1 MLEFQRNTD
10 TVSEVKSGKK
20 KALILQNKYIGDVL
34 TSSVIAENLKQID
47 PETEVHVF
55 CYKPA
60 VSVLENNPF
69 IDQIISFEE
78 KQLKKISVLNQYANQ
93 IKQEN
98 YDIVLD
104 PYAKLQSRFIILK
117 SGAKKRISYDKPFF
131 KHIYT
136 DVVEKSTIPSSE
148 TSCTAIDN
156 RVSLTSPLMSEK
168 IHLALHPKI
177 YLTENEIQEGKEIF
191 ENANLDFSRKTLMI
205 GILGSSE
212 DKSWPI
218 DYMIKLISHIQ
229 KYYDFNI
236 LFNYI
241 PNQQSTVDKILT
253 GLDSTEK
260 IYAEV
265 MGKSV
270 REFLK
275 ILYHCDAFIGN
286 EGGAVNMAKAMDIPT
301 FSIYSPH
308 KFPADWGCFEDGFH
322 HVSVHFQD
330 LDKKTVD
337 HSSVKKLFRQTQKHY
352 KKLNY
357 PYVRTETDKFLQNN
371 FGEVNLPAEFQQELP
386 KISALL
392 ITYNEERNIQK
403 FLDEAWYAD
412 EIIIVDS
419 ESTDRTAEI
428 AKKHPK
434 VTFITRKFDN
444 FTSQKNFAIDQA
456 RNEWVTFFDAD
467 ERIPKALIFEMIDE
481 ITKNEADAFFVYRR
495 FYFMEKY
502 IKRSGWQNDKA
513 IRLFKKSSNRYGEG
527 RLVHELIDSKGKVKF
542 LENKLDHYSYYSV
555 EEYDRKLTQYSILRA
570 KELFSKKLR
579 PNVFHFWVKPWFRFV
594 HHYILRMGV
603 LDGGEGY
610 IISKLHAH
618 HVFKR
623 YLFLSKMWETEN
635 EKKKK

>member
-1 MLEFQRNTD
+1 L
-10 TVSEVKSGKK
+10 K
-20 KALILQNKYIGDVL
+20 KALIIQNKYIGDVL
-34 TSSVIAENLKQID
+34 TSSVIGENLKQIF
-47 PETEVHVF
+47 PEIEVHFF
-55 CYKPA
+55 CYEPA
-60 VSVLENNPF
+60 TAVLENNPF
-69 IDQIISFEE
+69 VDKVISFKE
-78 KQLKKISVLNQYANQ
+78 KKLKKISILNQYANQ
-93 IKQEN
+93 IKNEK
-98 YDIVLD
+98 YDIVID
-104 PYAKLQSRFIILK
+104 PYAKLQSRFMTLK
-117 SGAKKRISYDKPFF
+117 SGASRRISYDKPFF

-136 DVVEKSTIPSSE
+136 DVVEKTEKPSPA

-156 RVSLTSPLMSEK
+156 RVSLVTPLMDAARP
-168 IHLALHPKI
+168 LALQPKI
-177 YLTENEIQEGKEIF
+177 YLTEEEILEGRRILEG
-191 ENANLDFSRKTLMI
+191 AGLDLLKNTIML

-218 DYMIKLISHIQ
+218 DYMIRLINHIQ
-229 KYYDFNI
+229 VYYDFNL

-241 PNQQSTVDKILT
+241 PSQQSTVDKIMD
-253 GLDSTEK
+253 GLASTEK
-260 IYAEV
+260 IYPEV

-270 REFLK
+270 RQFLK
-275 ILYHCDAFIGN
+275 ILYHCNAFLGN
-286 EGGAVNMAKAMDIPT
+286 EGGGINMAKAMNVAT

-308 KFPADWGCFEDGFH
+308 KFPADWGCFEDGH
-322 HVSVHFQD
+322 RHVSVHFQD
-330 LDKKTVD
+330 LDKRTVD
-337 HSSVKKLFRQTQKHY
+337 NSSVKRLFRLTRKLY

-357 PYVRTETDKFLQNN
+357 SYVRTEADKFLQDN
-371 FGEVNLPAEFQQELP
+371 FGKVELP
-386 KISALL
+386 EAFVPDLPQISALL

-467 ERIPKALIFEMIDE
+467 ERISKALIYEMIDQ
-481 ITKNEADAFFVYRR
+481 IRKDEADAFFVYRR

-502 IKRSGWQNDKA
+502 IRRSGWQNDKA
-513 IRLFKKSSNRYGEG
+513 IRLFKKSKNRYGEG

-542 LENKLDHYSYYSV
+542 LNNRLDHYSYFSV

-570 KELFSKKLR
+570 KELFVRRLK
-579 PNVFHFWVKPWFRFV
+579 PNAFHFWVKPWFRFV
-594 HHYILRMGV
+594 HHYVLRLGV
-603 LDGGEGY
+603 LDGAEGY

-623 YLFLSKMWETEN
+623 YLFLSKMWEN
-635 EKKKK
+635 EKESK